1 MITMKVPKESD
12 DAWYVSLAV
21 QTVLQEQLTAVSL
34 NRDEILNL
42 AEEVQIETLRFKE
55 AAEMVKT
62 PSGKVIPQMRFI
74 LAHLQDDHL
83 TSSYFEARSL
93 GLDIEFIQML
103 RCEIIRRGIK
113 EIVREDSEH

>member
-1 MITMKVPKESD
+1 MKVLKESD

-21 QTVLQEQLTAVSL
+21 QTVLQEQMIRVRL
-34 NRDEILNL
+34 NRHEILNI
-42 AEEVQIETLRFKE
+42 AEEVQLETLRFKE
-55 AAEMVKT
+55 AAELVKT

-83 TSSYFEARSL
+83 ASSYFEARSL
-93 GLDIEFIQML
+93 GLDAEFVQML

-113 EIVREDSEH
+113 DLVCEDLER